1 MQRRNKT
8 QLALKCGLSSPGL
21 VRALKEPGGLQDPP
35 PHTAGTPEQRWGADP
50 EERPYQG
57 KGLTPTSL
65 LFAQP
70 RTESKMQTLRFSS
83 QGFHR
88 EQGPGIHSKTWL
100 SAPPSGAVQGP
111 PLEERKQKQLPL
123 TDLSEY
129 ITLDSNP
136 LTRVLLRLPLPRQT
150 SGQGGHAIL
159 SPRGPA
165 WQENSDP
172 WETW

>member
-8 QLALKCGLSSPGL
+8 QLALKCGLSSRGS
-21 VRALKEPGGLQDPP
+21 VRAVKEPRGLQDPP
-35 PHTAGTPEQRWGADP
+35 PRTAGTPEQRWGADP
-50 EERPYQG
+50 EERPHQG

-65 LFAQP
+65 LFAQQ
-70 RTESKMQTLRFSS
+70 RIESEMQTLRFSS
-83 QGFHR
+83 QGFDR
-88 EQGPGIHSKTWL
+88 EQGPGIHSKTRP

-111 PLEERKQKQLPL
+111 LLQERKQKQLPL

-129 ITLDSNP
+129 ITLDSNS
-136 LTRVLLRLPLPRQT
+136 LTHVLLRLPLPRQT

-159 SPRGPA
+159 SPWGPA